1 MQSEIKYNRLYQ
13 YGVADIFVAGLFR
26 GTKPVSE
33 LKHKGN
39 FGIAAPDLIDGEL
52 TIHDGKVYHTFVSGE
67 TREEDDNYL
76 TPLAFVTY
84 FKADII
90 FNIDRPMNQSEV
102 LQTTEQYFPNKNGMY
117 AIRIKGEFSYVKTRA
132 FPRIE
137 DREPFPPLAS
147 VLDTQRFFE
156 YENIKGTLI
165 GFHLPHYLNGAS
177 VEGYHFH
184 FLSEDERNGGHVLN
198 FSGAFLNVEIAHL
211 ISIDLEIPQDK
222 TFREFDR
229 KNINAE
235 DLERVERGH

>member
-1 MQSEIKYNRLYQ
+1 MQSEEKFNRLYQ
-13 YGVADIFVAGLFR
+13 YGIADIFVAGLFR

-52 TIHDGKVYHTFVSGE
+52 TIHEGRVYHTFFSGE
-67 TREEDDNYL
+67 TREEDDSYL
-76 TPLAFVTY
+76 TPLAFVTF
-84 FKADII
+84 FKADTSFCI
-90 FNIDRPMNQSEV
+90 NSPANQSEI
-102 LQTTEQYFPNKNGMY
+102 LQKTEQNFPNKNGMY

-147 VLDTQRFFE
+147 VLHTQRFFE
-156 YENIKGTLI
+156 YENIQGSLI
-165 GFHLPHYLNGAS
+165 GFHLPHYLNGTS

-184 FLSEDERNGGHVLN
+184 FLSEDMRNGGHVLN
-198 FSGAFLNVEIAHL
+198 FSGALLNVEIANL
-211 ISIDLEIPQDK
+211 ISIDLEIPQDEA
-222 TFREFDR
+222 FREFDR

-235 DLERVERGH
+235 DLEKVERGH